1 MSESTPFQ
9 REAWTEYATGVVAL
23 FLRYFA
29 RWRAVGFKQWQG
41 DDVFAV
47 LSLVF
52 WTTFSPSIPGENG
65 TNIGITDEIGARMS
79 PEQIEVLAAGSK
91 YLLAGWCFYV
101 TLIWCLK
108 GTMLCFFHH
117 YGDGADLEAL
127 GEGLRLQR
135 FVKLL
140 GLLCVLAYIVM
151 LAVILGHC
159 QPIRKNWQVYPN
171 PGDSCTLAV
180 ANYLTLVVLN
190 VRYAS
195 SFSCVLQPIWPT
207 IVSLFGR
214 VANAGVCSTDAL
226 IVATPIPLLWKVK
239 LTSGRKVA
247 VGLLLCSG
255 IFIMIATILR
265 CVMSL
270 HDIQGI
276 NVSTIWA
283 IRETFI
289 GIIAVNAAAIK
300 PLFSQSKWMR
310 STLMRSKDGLSSSQ
324 SGGSRSAA
332 RTYFPSRR
340 GNTSSSNDGGY
351 AATAAAASLTHPMT
365 AFGGGHWSAQG
376 RGKKIDGDGD
386 MAHSATHNSSEEMIV
401 PPDFEVTEITPDV
414 ERGMGAADRSQRH
427 QQQQDHQ
434 RGGRQSGGGRGGI
447 MVTTTYHVE

>member
-1 MSESTPFQ
+1 MGESTPFQ
-9 REAWTEYATGVVAL
+9 REAWTEYAIGVVVL

-29 RWRAVGFKQWQG
+29 RWRAVGFKKWQG

-52 WTTFSPSIPGENG
+52 WTTLFPSIAGENG
-65 TNIGITDEIGARMS
+65 TNIGITDEMGASMS
-79 PEQIEVLAAGSK
+79 PEQIEKLAAGSK

-108 GTMLCFFHH
+108 GTMLCFFHRITQVSPLPKD

-127 GEGLRLQR
+127 GRR

-171 PGDSCTLAV
+171 PGLI
-180 ANYLTLVVLN
+180 
-190 VRYAS
+190 RR
-195 SFSCVLQPIWPT
+195 T
-207 IVSLFGR
+207 IVLLFGR
-214 VANAGVCSTDAL
+214 VANVGVRSTDAL

-239 LTSGRKVA
+239 LTSVRKVA

-276 NVSTIWA
+276 NISTIWA

-324 SGGSRSAA
+324 SGGSWSAA
-332 RTYFPSRR
+332 RAYFPFRR
-340 GNTSSSNDGGY
+340 GNTSSSNDGPD
-351 AATAAAASLTHPMT
+351 AATAAAANLTHPMT
-365 AFGGGHWSAQG
+365 AFGGGYWSVKG
-376 RGKKIDGDGD
+376 KGKKVEGD
-386 MAHSATHNSSEEMIV
+386 MMHSTTHNSSEEMIV
-401 PPDFEVTEITPDV
+401 PPGFEATEVIPDV
-414 ERGMGAADRSQRH
+414 ERGMGAADKFHRHHHHH
-427 QQQQDHQ
+427 QQQNHQ
-434 RGGRQSGGGRGGI
+434 RDGQQSAGGGSGI

>member
-1 MSESTPFQ
+1 MGDSTPFQ
-9 REAWTEYATGVVAL
+9 KEAWTEYAIGAVVL

-29 RWRAVGFKQWQG
+29 RWRAVGFRKWQG
-41 DDVFAV
+41 DDIFAV

-52 WTTFSPSIPGENG
+52 WTAELCMLELIGENG
-65 TNIGITDEIGARMS
+65 TNIGITDEMGANMS
-79 PEQIEVLAAGSK
+79 PEQIEKLSLGSK
-91 YLLAGWCFYV
+91 YLLAGWCCYV

-108 GTMLCFFHH
+108 GTMLCFF
-117 YGDGADLEAL
+117 YRVT
-127 GEGLRLQR
+127 EGLRLQR
-135 FVKLL
+135 LVKLIS
-140 GLLCVLAYIVM
+140 LLCVLAYIIM

-159 QPIRKNWQVYPN
+159 QPVRKNWQVYPN

-190 VRYAS
+190 V
-195 SFSCVLQPIWPT
+195 
-207 IVSLFGR
+207 
-214 VANAGVCSTDAL
+214 STDAL

-289 GIIAVNAAAIK
+289 GILAVNAAAIK
-300 PLFSQSKWMR
+300 PLFSHSKWMK
-310 STLMRSKDGLSSSQ
+310 TTMMRSKDGLNSDQ
-324 SGGSRSAA
+324 SGSRSAA
-332 RTYFPSRR
+332 RAYFSFSRR
-340 GNTSSSNDGGY
+340 GGGTETGDGEPY
-351 AATAAAASLTHPMT
+351 AASAAANLTHSMS
-365 AFGGGHWSAQG
+365 AFGGSG
-376 RGKKIDGDGD
+376 RGRGSYWPSLGKSKGMGKGNDL
-386 MAHSATHNSSEEMIV
+386 AHSTTRNSSEEMIV
-401 PPDFEVTEITPDV
+401 PPGFEVTEIINSDV
-414 ERGMGAADRSQRH
+414 ERGMGVADKVSHPQHAHQSQGR
-427 QQQQDHQ
+427 
-434 RGGRQSGGGRGGI
+434 RGSIGGI